1 MLCNINGTGNFFL
14 TWGVLTLLGLASQ
27 MLMSGV
33 VFLKFYITPT
43 FKQWQN
49 KSNPKYPDPTKIRGE
64 IIQMMKGLAAGT
76 LAPAI
81 SLWLISKGIGHGYCG
96 TTPEYGYGYTAATFM
111 ALWLGCD
118 FYEFFYHHLG
128 HRLESFW
135 AHHKHHHHFPN
146 PTPFAVIADEYVDM
160 FVRALPLLVF
170 PLFVPI
176 NLDMMFFQFAKG
188 NRTVEKWS
196 KVSLYDYSILLEY
209 KFWATNELD
218 AQSKIPKLVADT
230 PFSMASAKAVHVE

>member
-1 MLCNINGTGNFFL
+1 M
-14 TWGVLTLLGLASQ
+14 V
-27 MLMSGV
+27 SGDATRPLFV
-33 VFLKFYITPT
+33 PPFR
-43 FKQWQN
+43 
-49 KSNPKYPDPTKIRGE
+49 S
-64 IIQMMKGLAAGT
+64 AAR
-76 LAPAI
+76 
-81 SLWLISKGIGHGYCG
+81 
-96 TTPEYGYGYTAATFM
+96 YGYTAATFM

-176 NLDMMFFQFAKG
+176 NLDMMFFQFA
-188 NRTVEKWS
+188 
-196 KVSLYDYSILLEY
+196 VSNDSDSD
-209 KFWATNELD
+209 FA
-218 AQSKIPKLVADT
+218 
-230 PFSMASAKAVHVE
+230 